1 MSTNADR
8 AFKKLSSALG
18 SGKAF
23 HALFISSMDADA
35 SLSLA
40 RRAAALC
47 INGSDDEDAVKN
59 DPDYHYLAGEETGV
73 NEIRAIIEELS
84 KAAFEGGMR
93 AIVISNAHAMTR
105 EAQNALLKTLEEPPK
120 GVIFLLCGNADGMLS
135 TIISRCALIRLGQAD
150 RCEIENEL
158 ALRGVNAADG
168 RLYARI
174 SGGSMGRALR
184 LSKENEYREQRERS
198 LNALTAL
205 FNGELQSGAA
215 KAIAKGGAAEGLT
228 FMLSLMGD
236 ILSANMGG
244 TREIDNIDR
253 QDAVRQCAARFTTR
267 QILCIIDMIT
277 KASESLYRA
286 SGGDM
291 YPAAALDGLFLSIL
305 KELK

>member
-1 MSTNADR
+1 M
-8 AFKKLSSALG
+8 LSSALG

-40 RRAAALC
+40 RRASALC

-120 GVIFLLCGNADGMLS
+120 GVIFLLCDNADGMLS

-158 ALRGVNAADG
+158 ALRGVNAADA

-184 LSKENEYREQRERS
+184 LSEENEYREQRERS

-244 TREIDNIDR
+244 MREIDNIDR

>member
-1 MSTNADR
+1 M
-8 AFKKLSSALG
+8 LSSALG

-47 INGSDDEDAVKN
+47 ITGRDDEDAVKN

-150 RCEIENEL
+150 RHEIETEL
-158 ALRGVNAADG
+158 ALRGVSAADA

-184 LSKENEYREQRERS
+184 LSGENEYREQRERS

-228 FMLSLMGD
+228 FMLSFMGD

-244 TREIDNIDR
+244 IREIDNIDR
-253 QDAVRQCAARFTTR
+253 QDAVRQCASRFTTR

-286 SGGDM
+286 SGGEM

>member
-1 MSTNADR
+1 M
-8 AFKKLSSALG
+8 LSSALG

-47 INGSDDEDAVKN
+47 INGRDDEAAVIN
-59 DPDYHYLAGEETGV
+59 DPDYHYLAGGETGV

-120 GVIFLLCGNADGMLS
+120 DVIFLLCGNADGMLS

-150 RCEIENEL
+150 RHEIENEL
-158 ALRGVNAADG
+158 ALRGVNAADA

-184 LSKENEYREQRERS
+184 LSEENEYREQRERS

-215 KAIAKGGAAEGLT
+215 RAIAKGGAAEGLT

-236 ILSANMGG
+236 ILSASMGG

-286 SGGDM
+286 SGGEM

>member
-1 MSTNADR
+1 M
-8 AFKKLSSALG
+8 LSSALG
-18 SGKAF
+18 SWKAF

-35 SLSLA
+35 SFSLA
-40 RRAAALC
+40 RRASALC

-158 ALRGVNAADG
+158 ALRGVNAADA

-184 LSKENEYREQRERS
+184 LSEENEYREQRERS

>member
-1 MSTNADR
+1 M
-8 AFKKLSSALG
+8 LSSALG

-40 RRAAALC
+40 RRASALC

-59 DPDYHYLAGEETGV
+59 DPDYHYLAGDETGV

-150 RCEIENEL
+150 RHEIENEL
-158 ALRGVNAADG
+158 ALRGVNAADA

-184 LSKENEYREQRERS
+184 LSEESEYREQRERS

>member
-1 MSTNADR
+1 M
-8 AFKKLSSALG
+8 LSSALG

-23 HALFISSMDADA
+23 HALFISSVDA
-35 SLSLA
+35 SAALSLA

-47 INGSDDEDAVKN
+47 LTGRDDEAAVIN
-59 DPDYHYLAGEETGV
+59 EADYHYLAGGETGV
-73 NEIRAIIEELS
+73 NEIRAIIDELS
-84 KAAFEGGMR
+84 KTAFEGGMR
-93 AIVISNAHAMTR
+93 AIVISDAHAMTR
-105 EAQNALLKTLEEPPK
+105 EAQNALLKTLEEPPR

-150 RCEIENEL
+150 RRETENEL
-158 ALRGVNAADG
+158 MLRGVSGADA

-174 SGGSMGRALR
+174 SGGSTGRAIR
-184 LSKENEYREQRERS
+184 LSEDGEFREQRERS
-198 LNALTAL
+198 INALSAL
-205 FNGELQSGAA
+205 FGGELQAGAA

-228 FMLSLMGD
+228 FMLSFMGD
-236 ILSANMGG
+236 ILSVNMGNI
-244 TREIDNIDR
+244 REIDNIDR

>member
-1 MSTNADR
+1 M
-8 AFKKLSSALG
+8 LSSALG

-40 RRAAALC
+40 RRASALC

-105 EAQNALLKTLEEPPK
+105 EAQNALLKTLEEPSK

-150 RCEIENEL
+150 RHEIENEL
-158 ALRGVNAADG
+158 ALRGVNAADA

-184 LSKENEYREQRERS
+184 LSEENEYREQRERS

-286 SGGDM
+286 SGGEM

>member
-1 MSTNADR
+1 M
-8 AFKKLSSALG
+8 LSSALG

-35 SLSLA
+35 SFSLA

-47 INGSDDEDAVKN
+47 ISGRDDEDAVKN
-59 DPDYHYLAGEETGV
+59 DPDYHYLAGDETGV

-135 TIISRCALIRLGQAD
+135 TIISRCALIRLGQAY
-150 RCEIENEL
+150 RHEIENEL
-158 ALRGVNAADG
+158 VLRGVNAADA

-184 LSKENEYREQRERS
+184 LSEENEYREQRERS

-215 KAIAKGGAAEGLT
+215 RAIAKGGAAEGLT

-286 SGGDM
+286 SGGEM

>member
-1 MSTNADR
+1 M
-8 AFKKLSSALG
+8 LSSALG

-47 INGSDDEDAVKN
+47 INGRDDEAAVIN
-59 DPDYHYLAGEETGV
+59 DPDYHYLAGGETGV

-120 GVIFLLCGNADGMLS
+120 DVIFLLCGNADGMLS

-150 RCEIENEL
+150 RHEIENEL
-158 ALRGVNAADG
+158 ALRGVNAADA

-184 LSKENEYREQRERS
+184 LSEENEYREQRERS

-215 KAIAKGGAAEGLT
+215 RAIAKGGAAEGLT

-236 ILSANMGG
+236 ILSASMGG

-277 KASESLYRA
+277 KTSESLYRA

>member
-1 MSTNADR
+1 M
-8 AFKKLSSALG
+8 LSSALG

-40 RRAAALC
+40 RRASALC

-150 RCEIENEL
+150 RHEIENEL
-158 ALRGVNAADG
+158 ALRGVKAADA

-184 LSKENEYREQRERS
+184 LSGENEYREQRERS

>member
-1 MSTNADR
+1 M
-8 AFKKLSSALG
+8 LSSALG

-35 SLSLA
+35 SFSLA
-40 RRAAALC
+40 RRASALC

-150 RCEIENEL
+150 RHEIENEL
-158 ALRGVNAADG
+158 ALRGVNAADA

-174 SGGSMGRALR
+174 SGGSMGRALC
-184 LSKENEYREQRERS
+184 LSGENEYREQRERS

-267 QILCIIDMIT
+267 QILCIIDTIT

-286 SGGDM
+286 SGGEM

>member
-1 MSTNADR
+1 M
-8 AFKKLSSALG
+8 LSSALG

-40 RRAAALC
+40 RRASALC

-59 DPDYHYLAGEETGV
+59 DPDYHYLAGDETGV

-150 RCEIENEL
+150 RHEIENEL
-158 ALRGVNAADG
+158 ALRGVNAADA

-184 LSKENEYREQRERS
+184 LSEENEYREQRERS

-267 QILCIIDMIT
+267 QILCIIDTIT

>member
-1 MSTNADR
+1 M
-8 AFKKLSSALG
+8 LSSALG

-40 RRAAALC
+40 RRASALC
-47 INGSDDEDAVKN
+47 INGSDDKDAVKN
-59 DPDYHYLAGEETGV
+59 DPDYHYLAGGETGV

-150 RCEIENEL
+150 RHEIENEL
-158 ALRGVNAADG
+158 ALRGVNAADA

-184 LSKENEYREQRERS
+184 LSEENEYREQRERS

-253 QDAVRQCAARFTTR
+253 QDAVRQCAACFTTR

-286 SGGDM
+286 SGGEM

>member
-1 MSTNADR
+1 M
-8 AFKKLSSALG
+8 LSSALG

-47 INGSDDEDAVKN
+47 ISGRDDEEAVKN
-59 DPDYHYLAGEETGV
+59 DPDYHYLAGDETGV

-150 RCEIENEL
+150 RHEIENEL
-158 ALRGVNAADG
+158 ALRGVNAADA

-184 LSKENEYREQRERS
+184 LSEENEYREQRERS

-236 ILSANMGG
+236 ILSASMGG

>member
-1 MSTNADR
+1 M
-8 AFKKLSSALG
+8 LSSALG

-35 SLSLA
+35 SFSLA
-40 RRAAALC
+40 RRASALC
-47 INGSDDEDAVKN
+47 INGRDDEEAVKN
-59 DPDYHYLAGEETGV
+59 DPDYHYLAGGETGV

-158 ALRGVNAADG
+158 ALRGVNAADA

-184 LSKENEYREQRERS
+184 LSEENEYREQRERS

-244 TREIDNIDR
+244 TREIDNNIDR

>member
-1 MSTNADR
+1 M
-8 AFKKLSSALG
+8 LSSALG

-40 RRAAALC
+40 RRASALC

-150 RCEIENEL
+150 RREIENEL
-158 ALRGVNAADG
+158 ALRGVNAADA

-184 LSKENEYREQRERS
+184 LSEENEYREQRERS

-236 ILSANMGG
+236 ILSASMGG
-244 TREIDNIDR
+244 MREIDNIDR

>member
-1 MSTNADR
+1 MSTNADM
-8 AFKKLSSALG
+8 AFKMLSSALG

-47 INGSDDEDAVKN
+47 ISGSDDEEAVKN
-59 DPDYHYLAGEETGV
+59 DPDYHYLAGGETGV

-150 RCEIENEL
+150 RHEIENEL
-158 ALRGVNAADG
+158 ALRGVNAADA

-184 LSKENEYREQRERS
+184 LSEENEYREQRERS

-236 ILSANMGG
+236 ILSASMGG

>member
-1 MSTNADR
+1 M
-8 AFKKLSSALG
+8 LSSALG

-40 RRAAALC
+40 RRASALC

-150 RCEIENEL
+150 RHEIENEL
-158 ALRGVNAADG
+158 ALRGVNAADA

-184 LSKENEYREQRERS
+184 LSEENEYREQRERS

-215 KAIAKGGAAEGLT
+215 RAIARGGAAEGLT

>member
-1 MSTNADR
+1 M
-8 AFKKLSSALG
+8 LSSALG

-40 RRAAALC
+40 RRASALC

-150 RCEIENEL
+150 RHEIENEL
-158 ALRGVNAADG
+158 ALRGVNAADA

-184 LSKENEYREQRERS
+184 LSEENEYREQRERS

-215 KAIAKGGAAEGLT
+215 RAIAKGGAAEGLT

>member
-1 MSTNADR
+1 M
-8 AFKKLSSALG
+8 LSSALG
-18 SGKAF
+18 SGKVF

-40 RRAAALC
+40 RRASALC

-59 DPDYHYLAGEETGV
+59 DPDYHYLAGDETGV

-150 RCEIENEL
+150 RHEIENEL
-158 ALRGVNAADG
+158 ALRGVNAADA

-184 LSKENEYREQRERS
+184 LSEENEYREQRERS

-215 KAIAKGGAAEGLT
+215 RAIARGGAAEGLT

-236 ILSANMGG
+236 ILSASMGG

-286 SGGDM
+286 SGGEM

>member
-1 MSTNADR
+1 M
-8 AFKKLSSALG
+8 LSSALG

-40 RRAAALC
+40 RRAAALR
-47 INGSDDEDAVKN
+47 ISGRDDEDAIKN
-59 DPDYHYLAGEETGV
+59 DPDYHYLAGDETGV

-150 RCEIENEL
+150 MHEIENEL
-158 ALRGVNAADG
+158 ALRGVNAADA

-184 LSKENEYREQRERS
+184 LSEENEYREQRERS
-198 LNALTAL
+198 LNAVTAL

>member
-1 MSTNADR
+1 M
-8 AFKKLSSALG
+8 LSSALG

-105 EAQNALLKTLEEPPK
+105 EAQNALLKTLEEPPN

-150 RCEIENEL
+150 RHEIENEL
-158 ALRGVNAADG
+158 ALRGVNAADA

-184 LSKENEYREQRERS
+184 LSEENEYREQRERS

-215 KAIAKGGAAEGLT
+215 RAIAKGGAAEGLT

>member
-1 MSTNADR
+1 M
-8 AFKKLSSALG
+8 LSSALG

-35 SLSLA
+35 SFSLA
-40 RRAAALC
+40 RRASALC

-150 RCEIENEL
+150 RHEIENEL
-158 ALRGVNAADG
+158 ALRGVNAADA

-184 LSKENEYREQRERS
+184 LSEENEYREQRERS

>member
-1 MSTNADR
+1 M
-8 AFKKLSSALG
+8 LSSALG

-59 DPDYHYLAGEETGV
+59 DPDYHYLAGDETGV

-150 RCEIENEL
+150 RHEIENEL
-158 ALRGVNAADG
+158 ALRGVNAADA

-184 LSKENEYREQRERS
+184 LSEENEYREQRERS

>member
-1 MSTNADR
+1 M
-8 AFKKLSSALG
+8 LSSALG

-35 SLSLA
+35 SFGLA

-47 INGSDDEDAVKN
+47 ISGRDDEDAVKN
-59 DPDYHYLAGEETGV
+59 DPDYHYLAGGETGV

-105 EAQNALLKTLEEPPK
+105 EAQNALLKTLEEPPN

-150 RCEIENEL
+150 RHEIENEL
-158 ALRGVNAADG
+158 ALRGVNAADA

-184 LSKENEYREQRERS
+184 LSEENEYREQRERS

-236 ILSANMGG
+236 ILSASMGG

>member
-1 MSTNADR
+1 M
-8 AFKKLSSALG
+8 LSSALG

-40 RRAAALC
+40 RRASALC

-59 DPDYHYLAGEETGV
+59 DPDYHYLAGDETGV

-105 EAQNALLKTLEEPPK
+105 EAQNALLKTLEEPSK

-150 RCEIENEL
+150 RHEIENEL
-158 ALRGVNAADG
+158 ALRGVNAADA

-184 LSKENEYREQRERS
+184 LSEENEYREQRERS

>member
-1 MSTNADR
+1 M
-8 AFKKLSSALG
+8 LSSALG

-40 RRAAALC
+40 RRASAQC

-59 DPDYHYLAGEETGV
+59 DPDYHYLAGDETGV

-105 EAQNALLKTLEEPPK
+105 EAQNALLKTLEEPPN

-150 RCEIENEL
+150 RHEIENEL
-158 ALRGVNAADG
+158 ALRGVNAADA

-184 LSKENEYREQRERS
+184 LSEENEYREQRERS

-236 ILSANMGG
+236 ILSASMGG

>member
-1 MSTNADR
+1 M
-8 AFKKLSSALG
+8 LSSALG

-40 RRAAALC
+40 RRASALC
-47 INGSDDEDAVKN
+47 ISGRDDEEAVKN
-59 DPDYHYLAGEETGV
+59 DPDYHYLAGDETGV

-120 GVIFLLCGNADGMLS
+120 DVIFLLCGNADGMLS

-150 RCEIENEL
+150 RHEIENEL
-158 ALRGVNAADG
+158 ALRGVNAADA

-184 LSKENEYREQRERS
+184 LSEENEYREQRERS

>member
-1 MSTNADR
+1 M
-8 AFKKLSSALG
+8 LSSALG

-158 ALRGVNAADG
+158 ALRGVNAADA

-184 LSKENEYREQRERS
+184 LSEGNEYREQRERS

>member
-1 MSTNADR
+1 M
-8 AFKKLSSALG
+8 LSSALG

-158 ALRGVNAADG
+158 ALRGVNAADA

-184 LSKENEYREQRERS
+184 LSEENEYREQRERS

-228 FMLSLMGD
+228 FMLSFMGD

>member
-1 MSTNADR
+1 MSTNADM
-8 AFKKLSSALG
+8 AFKMLSSALG

-40 RRAAALC
+40 RRASALC

-158 ALRGVNAADG
+158 ALRGVNAADA

-174 SGGSMGRALR
+174 SSGSMGRALR
-184 LSKENEYREQRERS
+184 LSEENEYREQRERS

-236 ILSANMGG
+236 ILSASMGG

>member
-1 MSTNADR
+1 M
-8 AFKKLSSALG
+8 LSSALG

-40 RRAAALC
+40 RRASALC

-59 DPDYHYLAGEETGV
+59 NPDYHYLAGEETGV

-135 TIISRCALIRLGQAD
+135 TIISRCALIRLGQAG

-158 ALRGVNAADG
+158 ALRGVNAADA

-184 LSKENEYREQRERS
+184 LSEENEYREQRERS

-228 FMLSLMGD
+228 FMLSFMGD

>member
-1 MSTNADR
+1 M
-8 AFKKLSSALG
+8 LSSALG

-40 RRAAALC
+40 RRASALC

-150 RCEIENEL
+150 RHEIENEL
-158 ALRGVNAADG
+158 ALRGVNAADA

-184 LSKENEYREQRERS
+184 LSEENEYREQRERS

-215 KAIAKGGAAEGLT
+215 RAIAKGGAAEGLT
-228 FMLSLMGD
+228 FMLSFMGD

-267 QILCIIDMIT
+267 QILCIIDTIT

-286 SGGDM
+286 SGGEM

>member
-1 MSTNADR
+1 M
-8 AFKKLSSALG
+8 LSSALG

-40 RRAAALC
+40 RRASALC

-105 EAQNALLKTLEEPPK
+105 EAQNALLKTLEEPPN

-150 RCEIENEL
+150 RHEIENEL
-158 ALRGVNAADG
+158 ALRGVNAADA

-184 LSKENEYREQRERS
+184 LSEENEYREQRERS

-215 KAIAKGGAAEGLT
+215 KAIARGGAAEGLT

>member
-1 MSTNADR
+1 M
-8 AFKKLSSALG
+8 LSSALG

-40 RRAAALC
+40 RRASALC

-59 DPDYHYLAGEETGV
+59 DPDYHYLAGDETGV

-150 RCEIENEL
+150 RHEIENEL
-158 ALRGVNAADG
+158 ALRGVNAADA

-184 LSKENEYREQRERS
+184 LSEENEYREQRERS

-236 ILSANMGG
+236 ILSASMGG

>member
-1 MSTNADR
+1 M
-8 AFKKLSSALG
+8 LSSALG

-35 SLSLA
+35 SFSLA
-40 RRAAALC
+40 RRASALC

-150 RCEIENEL
+150 RYEIENEL
-158 ALRGVNAADG
+158 ALRGVNAADA

-184 LSKENEYREQRERS
+184 LSEENEYREQRERS

-205 FNGELQSGAA
+205 FNWELQSGAA